1 MPYVSDR
8 ELVEW
13 ILPAQFML
21 SVVLNG
27 AVDLEDPDTRACI
40 ALLRQA
46 EVAPLLHLSATKQGS
61 LLRRGERAYIEASA
75 AYSGDGQSVGKFGLV
90 AYYWTRALVDSGYLS
105 WPDDS
110 AFQQAMEL
118 LLPCLV
124 PHAEIEAVDRS
135 AQRQAPKLHRTLQR
149 MGLFQRVNIGG
160 PDAGL

>member
-1 MPYVSDR
+1 MPYISDR

-27 AVDLEDPDTRACI
+27 ATDLKDPDTMRCI
-40 ALLRQA
+40 AFLRHA
-46 EVAPLLHLSATKQGS
+46 EVEPFAMGTVLPDKQQS
-61 LLRRGERAYIEASA
+61 LLRRSERVYIQASE
-75 AYSGDGQSVGKFGLV
+75 AYSGEGLSVGKFGLV
-90 AYYWTRALVDSGYLS
+90 AYYWMRGLVDSGYMS

-124 PHAEIEAVDRS
+124 PHAEIEAVDLS
-135 AQRQAPKLHRTLQR
+135 AQRQAPKLHRHLQR
-149 MGLFQRVNIGG
+149 LGYFQRVI
-160 PDAGL
+160 L